1 MTMAVPFSH
10 FTSKARGSMMLESMT
25 KAVDRANL
33 TEDFLVQEREKS
45 NLILE
50 ATLLKQQGL
59 FEEASMRYA
68 RAAEIEESL
77 ALQSSHHGKT
87 DKAFFH
93 QFSAL
98 SCWAQ
103 AGDLHRAL
111 LLGRQLLQTD
121 TLSSAQREQLYT
133 YLQTLQI
140 RIQEWMSHWVNEKVY
155 A

>member
-1 MTMAVPFSH
+1 
-10 FTSKARGSMMLESMT
+10 MLEPAT
-25 KAVDRANL
+25 KAIDRTNL
-33 TEDFLVQEREKS
+33 AGDFLRQEREKS

-59 FEEASMRYA
+59 FEEASMHFG

-77 ALQSSHHGKT
+77 ALQLYDHGKS

-93 QFSAL
+93 QLSAL

-111 LLGRQLLQTD
+111 LLGRQLAQKD
-121 TLSSAQREQLYT
+121 ALSAAQREQLQQYV
-133 YLQTLQI
+133 QTLQL
-140 RIQEWMSHWVNEKVY
+140 RMGEWMSQWVPEKVY